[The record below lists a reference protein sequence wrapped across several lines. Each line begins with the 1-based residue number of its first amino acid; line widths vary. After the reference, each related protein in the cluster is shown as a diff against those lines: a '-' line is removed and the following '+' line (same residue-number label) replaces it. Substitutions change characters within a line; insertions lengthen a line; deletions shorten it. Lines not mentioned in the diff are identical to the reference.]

1 VFIIQTTPNTT
12 TRKKKYHHHQKKET
26 GKIYIPFSLITGMS
40 SSSSSSSESRSIVEE
55 GKKEVKETNT
65 PQKKCFDHSY

>member
-1 VFIIQTTPNTT
+1 MF
-12 TRKKKYHHHQKKET
+12 
-26 GKIYIPFSLITGMS
+26 S